1 MNAQE
6 NYEQLKRRNR
16 RRLVGALI
24 MVVIAAILLVIML
37 SRRTPQS
44 VPAPQLEVRTA
55 SSETASGT
63 AGMVS
68 QASVVAQAQSASA
81 IVLEPVTAARSSAVN
96 TTVGSGNASAA
107 SEHKQENSISRPVMR
122 EETTHPKPVLPA
134 KINNT
139 PVKTPVPSERR
150 PNDTDSA
157 GIKPS
162 SERKIVEKNNRQ
174 QVHTEAVPVVK
185 PKPVINRTPV
195 ETTEK
200 TKQVPVNTVNS
211 NRPKTEPVTVKPVN
225 KTPASTV
232 DTTPVVKNRS
242 EVASTDKKPVS
253 ATPKPINKN
262 SVPVKPASTAKPANN
277 TAGGKLTPQQI
288 LENKAAGT
296 VSKNSAS
303 GQNRGSATS
312 SNNKLPV
319 ERTVIQIGAY
329 TTEAQANLV
338 QQRLAVA
345 GVTTSIS
352 KSQTSKGTLY
362 RVRSQVYNN
371 RSQALQNLDKVHAAG
386 LDGLVIGL

>member
-37 SRRTPQS
+37 SRRTPQPVS
-44 VPAPQLEVRTA
+44 APQLDVRTA
-55 SSETASGT
+55 SSETALGT

-107 SEHKQENSISRPVMR
+107 SELKQENSISRPVMR

-139 PVKTPVPSERR
+139 PVPPERR

-162 SERKIVEKNNRQ
+162 SERKFVEKNNRQ
-174 QVHTEAVPVVK
+174 QVHSEAVPVVK

-200 TKQVPVNTVNS
+200 TKQVPVNTASS
-211 NRPKTEPVTVKPVN
+211 NRPKTEPVTVKPAN

-242 EVASTDKKPVS
+242 EVANTDKKPVS

-262 SVPVKPASTAKPANN
+262 PVPVKPAATAKPANN

-303 GQNRGSATS
+303 GQNRGNATS
-312 SNNKLPV
+312 SNNKPSV

>member
-37 SRRTPQS
+37 SRRTPQP
-44 VPAPQLEVRTA
+44 VPAPQLDVRTA

-81 IVLEPVTAARSSAVN
+81 IVLEPVTAARSSSVN
-96 TTVGSGNASAA
+96 TTVGSGNASAV

-139 PVKTPVPSERR
+139 PVPPERR

-162 SERKIVEKNNRQ
+162 SERKFVEKNNRQ
-174 QVHTEAVPVVK
+174 QVHSEAVPVVK

-200 TKQVPVNTVNS
+200 TKQVPVNTASS
-211 NRPKTEPVTVKPVN
+211 NRPKTEPVTVKPAN

-242 EVASTDKKPVS
+242 EVANTDKKPVS

-262 SVPVKPASTAKPANN
+262 PVPVKPAATAKPANN

-303 GQNRGSATS
+303 GQNRGNATS
-312 SNNKLPV
+312 SNNKPSV

>member
-81 IVLEPVTAARSSAVN
+81 IVLEPVTAARSSSVN
-96 TTVGSGNASAA
+96 TTVGSGNASAV

-139 PVKTPVPSERR
+139 PVPSERR

-162 SERKIVEKNNRQ
+162 SE
-174 QVHTEAVPVVK
+174 
-185 PKPVINRTPV
+185 
-195 ETTEK
+195 
-200 TKQVPVNTVNS
+200 
-211 NRPKTEPVTVKPVN
+211 
-225 KTPASTV
+225 
-232 DTTPVVKNRS
+232 
-242 EVASTDKKPVS
+242 
-253 ATPKPINKN
+253 
-262 SVPVKPASTAKPANN
+262 
-277 TAGGKLTPQQI
+277 
-288 LENKAAGT
+288 
-296 VSKNSAS
+296 
-303 GQNRGSATS
+303 
-312 SNNKLPV
+312 
-319 ERTVIQIGAY
+319 
-329 TTEAQANLV
+329 
-338 QQRLAVA
+338 
-345 GVTTSIS
+345 
-352 KSQTSKGTLY
+352 
-362 RVRSQVYNN
+362 
-371 RSQALQNLDKVHAAG
+371 
-386 LDGLVIGL
+386 

>member
-44 VPAPQLEVRTA
+44 VPAPQLDVRTA

-81 IVLEPVTAARSSAVN
+81 IVLEPVTAARSSSVN
-96 TTVGSGNASAA
+96 TTVGSGNASAV

-139 PVKTPVPSERR
+139 PVPPERR

-162 SERKIVEKNNRQ
+162 SERKFVEKNNRQ
-174 QVHTEAVPVVK
+174 QVHSEAVPVVK

-200 TKQVPVNTVNS
+200 TKQVPVNTASS
-211 NRPKTEPVTVKPVN
+211 NRPKTEPVTVKPAN

-242 EVASTDKKPVS
+242 EVANTDKKPVS

-262 SVPVKPASTAKPANN
+262 PVPVKPAATAKPANN

-303 GQNRGSATS
+303 GQNRGSTTS
-312 SNNKLPV
+312 SNNKPSV

>member
-81 IVLEPVTAARSSAVN
+81 IVLEPVTAARSSSVN
-96 TTVGSGNASAA
+96 TTVGSGNASAV

-139 PVKTPVPSERR
+139 PVPPERR

-162 SERKIVEKNNRQ
+162 SERKFVEKNNRQ
-174 QVHTEAVPVVK
+174 QVHSEAVPVVK

-200 TKQVPVNTVNS
+200 TKQVPVNTASS
-211 NRPKTEPVTVKPVN
+211 NRPKTEPVTVKPAN

-242 EVASTDKKPVS
+242 EVANTDKKPVS

-262 SVPVKPASTAKPANN
+262 PVPVKPAATAKPANN

-303 GQNRGSATS
+303 GQNRGNATS
-312 SNNKLPV
+312 SNNKPSL

>member
-44 VPAPQLEVRTA
+44 VPAPQLDVRTA

-96 TTVGSGNASAA
+96 TTVGSGNASAV

-134 KINNT
+134 KINN
-139 PVKTPVPSERR
+139 TPVPSERR

-174 QVHTEAVPVVK
+174 QVHTEAAPVVK
-185 PKPVINRTPV
+185 PKPVINRTSV

-200 TKQVPVNTVNS
+200 TKQVPVNTASS
-211 NRPKTEPVTVKPVN
+211 NRPKTEPVTVKPAI

-242 EVASTDKKPVS
+242 EVANTDKKPVS

-262 SVPVKPASTAKPANN
+262 PVPVKPAATAKPANN

-303 GQNRGSATS
+303 GQNRGNATS
-312 SNNKLPV
+312 SNNKPSV

>member
-96 TTVGSGNASAA
+96 TTVGSGNASAV

-134 KINNT
+134 KINN
-139 PVKTPVPSERR
+139 TPVPSERR

-174 QVHTEAVPVVK
+174 QVHTEAEPVVK

-200 TKQVPVNTVNS
+200 TKQVPVNTASS
-211 NRPKTEPVTVKPVN
+211 NRPKTEPVTVKPAN

-242 EVASTDKKPVS
+242 EVANTDKKTVS

-262 SVPVKPASTAKPANN
+262 PVPVKPAATAKPANN

-303 GQNRGSATS
+303 GQNRGNATS
-312 SNNKLPV
+312 SNNKPSV

>member
-81 IVLEPVTAARSSAVN
+81 IVLEPVTAARSSSVN
-96 TTVGSGNASAA
+96 TTVGSGNASAV

-139 PVKTPVPSERR
+139 PVPPERR

-162 SERKIVEKNNRQ
+162 SERKFVEKNNRQ
-174 QVHTEAVPVVK
+174 QVHSEAVPVVK

-200 TKQVPVNTVNS
+200 TKQVPVNPVNS
-211 NRPKTEPVTVKPVN
+211 NRPKTEPVTVKPAN

-242 EVASTDKKPVS
+242 EVANTDKKPVS

-262 SVPVKPASTAKPANN
+262 PVPVKPAATAKPANN

-303 GQNRGSATS
+303 GQNRSSATS
-312 SNNKLPV
+312 SNNKPSV

>member
-44 VPAPQLEVRTA
+44 VPAPQLDVRTA

-96 TTVGSGNASAA
+96 TTVGSGNASAV

-139 PVKTPVPSERR
+139 PVPPERR

-174 QVHTEAVPVVK
+174 QVHTEAAPVVK
-185 PKPVINRTPV
+185 PKPVINRTSV

-200 TKQVPVNTVNS
+200 TKQVPVNTVSS

-242 EVASTDKKPVS
+242 EVANTDKKPVS

-262 SVPVKPASTAKPANN
+262 SVPVKPAATAKPANN

-312 SNNKLPV
+312 SNNKPSV

>member
-1 MNAQE
+1 M
-6 NYEQLKRRNR
+6 
-16 RRLVGALI
+16 
-24 MVVIAAILLVIML
+24 
-37 SRRTPQS
+37 
-44 VPAPQLEVRTA
+44 
-55 SSETASGT
+55 
-63 AGMVS
+63 
-68 QASVVAQAQSASA
+68 
-81 IVLEPVTAARSSAVN
+81 
-96 TTVGSGNASAA
+96 
-107 SEHKQENSISRPVMR
+107 
-122 EETTHPKPVLPA
+122 
-134 KINNT
+134 
-139 PVKTPVPSERR
+139 
-150 PNDTDSA
+150 
-157 GIKPS
+157 
-162 SERKIVEKNNRQ
+162 
-174 QVHTEAVPVVK
+174 
-185 PKPVINRTPV
+185 
-195 ETTEK
+195 
-200 TKQVPVNTVNS
+200 
-211 NRPKTEPVTVKPVN
+211 
-225 KTPASTV
+225 
-232 DTTPVVKNRS
+232 
-242 EVASTDKKPVS
+242 S

-262 SVPVKPASTAKPANN
+262 PVPVKPASTAKPANN

-312 SNNKLPV
+312 SNNKPSV

>member
-68 QASVVAQAQSASA
+68 QASVAQAQSASA
-81 IVLEPVTAARSSAVN
+81 IVLEPVTAARSSAVI

-157 GIKPS
+157 GIKTS

-174 QVHTEAVPVVK
+174 QVHTEAV
-185 PKPVINRTPV
+185 INRTPV
-195 ETTEK
+195 ETIEK
-200 TKQVPVNTVNS
+200 TKQVPVNTVSS

-242 EVASTDKKPVS
+242 EVANTEKKPVS

-262 SVPVKPASTAKPANN
+262 PVPVKPASTAKPANN

-312 SNNKLPV
+312 SNNKPSV

>member
-96 TTVGSGNASAA
+96 TIVGSGNASAV

-134 KINNT
+134 KINN
-139 PVKTPVPSERR
+139 TPVPSERR

-174 QVHTEAVPVVK
+174 QVHTEAAPVVK
-185 PKPVINRTPV
+185 PKPVINRTSV

-200 TKQVPVNTVNS
+200 TKQVPVNTTSS
-211 NRPKTEPVTVKPVN
+211 NRPKTEPVTVKPAN

-242 EVASTDKKPVS
+242 EVANTDKKPVS

-262 SVPVKPASTAKPANN
+262 PVPVKPAATAKPANN

-303 GQNRGSATS
+303 GQNRGNATS
-312 SNNKLPV
+312 SNNKPSV
-319 ERTVIQIGAY
+319 ERTIIQIGAY

>member
-68 QASVVAQAQSASA
+68 QASVVQAQSASA

-139 PVKTPVPSERR
+139 PVPPERR

-200 TKQVPVNTVNS
+200 TKQVPVNTVSS

-242 EVASTDKKPVS
+242 EVANTDKKPVS

>member
-68 QASVVAQAQSASA
+68 QASVVQAQSASA

-122 EETTHPKPVLPA
+122 EETTHPKPVLTA

-139 PVKTPVPSERR
+139 PVKTPVSSERR

-157 GIKPS
+157 GIKTS

-312 SNNKLPV
+312 SNNKPSV

>member
-96 TTVGSGNASAA
+96 TTVGSGNASAV

-134 KINNT
+134 KINN
-139 PVKTPVPSERR
+139 TPVPSERR

-174 QVHTEAVPVVK
+174 QVHTEAEPVVK

-200 TKQVPVNTVNS
+200 TKQVPVNTASS
-211 NRPKTEPVTVKPVN
+211 NRPKTEPVTVKPAN

-242 EVASTDKKPVS
+242 EVANTDKKTVS

-262 SVPVKPASTAKPANN
+262 PVPVKPAATAKPANN

-312 SNNKLPV
+312 SNNKPSV

>member
-68 QASVVAQAQSASA
+68 QASVVQAQSASA

-96 TTVGSGNASAA
+96 TTVGSGNASAV

-134 KINNT
+134 KINN
-139 PVKTPVPSERR
+139 TPVPSERR

-174 QVHTEAVPVVK
+174 QVHTEAAPVVK
-185 PKPVINRTPV
+185 PKPVINRTSV

-200 TKQVPVNTVNS
+200 TKQVPVNTASS

-242 EVASTDKKPVS
+242 EVANTDKKPVS

-262 SVPVKPASTAKPANN
+262 SVPVKPAATAKPANN

-312 SNNKLPV
+312 SNNKPSV

>member
-68 QASVVAQAQSASA
+68 QESVVAQAQSASA

-96 TTVGSGNASAA
+96 TTLGSGNASAV

-134 KINNT
+134 KINN
-139 PVKTPVPSERR
+139 TPVPSERR

-174 QVHTEAVPVVK
+174 QVHTEAEPVVK

-200 TKQVPVNTVNS
+200 TKQVPVNTASS
-211 NRPKTEPVTVKPVN
+211 NRPKTEPVTVKPAN

-242 EVASTDKKPVS
+242 EVANTDKKPVS

-262 SVPVKPASTAKPANN
+262 PVPVKPAATAKPANN

-303 GQNRGSATS
+303 GQNRGNATS
-312 SNNKLPV
+312 SNNKPSV

>member
-44 VPAPQLEVRTA
+44 VPAPQLDVRTA

-81 IVLEPVTAARSSAVN
+81 IVLEPVTAARSSALN
-96 TTVGSGNASAA
+96 TTVGSGNASAV

-134 KINNT
+134 KINN
-139 PVKTPVPSERR
+139 TPVPSERR

-174 QVHTEAVPVVK
+174 QVHTEAAPVVK
-185 PKPVINRTPV
+185 PKPVINRTSV

-200 TKQVPVNTVNS
+200 TKQVPVNTVSS

-232 DTTPVVKNRS
+232 DTIPVVKNRS
-242 EVASTDKKPVS
+242 EVANTDKKPVS

-262 SVPVKPASTAKPANN
+262 SVPVKPAATAKPANN

-312 SNNKLPV
+312 SNNKPSV

>member
-68 QASVVAQAQSASA
+68 QASVAQAQSASA
-81 IVLEPVTAARSSAVN
+81 IVLEPVTAARSSAVI

-157 GIKPS
+157 GIKTS

-174 QVHTEAVPVVK
+174 QVHTEAV
-185 PKPVINRTPV
+185 INRTPV
-195 ETTEK
+195 ETIEK
-200 TKQVPVNTVNS
+200 TKQVPVNTVSS

-242 EVASTDKKPVS
+242 EVANTEKKPVS

-262 SVPVKPASTAKPANN
+262 PVPVKPAATAKPANN

-312 SNNKLPV
+312 SNNKPSV

>member
-68 QASVVAQAQSASA
+68 QASVAQAQSASA

-200 TKQVPVNTVNS
+200 TKQVLVNTVSS

-242 EVASTDKKPVS
+242 EVANTEKKPVS

-262 SVPVKPASTAKPANN
+262 PVPVKPASTAKPANN

-303 GQNRGSATS
+303 GQNRGNATS
-312 SNNKLPV
+312 SNNKPPV

-338 QQRLAVA
+338 QQRLSVA

>member
-63 AGMVS
+63 AAMVS
-68 QASVVAQAQSASA
+68 QASVAQAQSASA

-200 TKQVPVNTVNS
+200 TKQVPVNTVSS

-242 EVASTDKKPVS
+242 EVANTEKKPVS

-262 SVPVKPASTAKPANN
+262 PVPVKPASTAKPANN

-312 SNNKLPV
+312 SNNKPSV

>member
-68 QASVVAQAQSASA
+68 QASVAQAQSASA

-96 TTVGSGNASAA
+96 TTVGSGNASAV

-134 KINNT
+134 KINN
-139 PVKTPVPSERR
+139 TPVPSERR

-174 QVHTEAVPVVK
+174 QVHTEAAPVVK

-200 TKQVPVNTVNS
+200 TKQVPVNTASS
-211 NRPKTEPVTVKPVN
+211 NRPKTEPVTVKPAN

-242 EVASTDKKPVS
+242 EVANTDKKPVS

-262 SVPVKPASTAKPANN
+262 PVPVKPAATAKPANN

-303 GQNRGSATS
+303 GQNRGNATS
-312 SNNKLPV
+312 SNNKPSV

>member
-68 QASVVAQAQSASA
+68 QASVAQAQSASA

-139 PVKTPVPSERR
+139 PVKTPVPSELR

-157 GIKPS
+157 GIKTS

-174 QVHTEAVPVVK
+174 QVHTEA
-185 PKPVINRTPV
+185 VINRTPV

-200 TKQVPVNTVNS
+200 TKQVPVNTVSS

-242 EVASTDKKPVS
+242 EVANTEKKPVS

-262 SVPVKPASTAKPANN
+262 PVPVKPASTAKPANN

>member
-68 QASVVAQAQSASA
+68 QASVAQAQSASA
-81 IVLEPVTAARSSAVN
+81 IVLEPVTAARSSAVI

-157 GIKPS
+157 GIKTS

-174 QVHTEAVPVVK
+174 QVHTEAV
-185 PKPVINRTPV
+185 INRTPV
-195 ETTEK
+195 ETIEK
-200 TKQVPVNTVNS
+200 TKQVPVNTVSS

-232 DTTPVVKNRS
+232 DTTPVVKNR
-242 EVASTDKKPVS
+242 K
-253 ATPKPINKN
+253 
-262 SVPVKPASTAKPANN
+262 
-277 TAGGKLTPQQI
+277 
-288 LENKAAGT
+288 
-296 VSKNSAS
+296 
-303 GQNRGSATS
+303 
-312 SNNKLPV
+312 
-319 ERTVIQIGAY
+319 
-329 TTEAQANLV
+329 
-338 QQRLAVA
+338 
-345 GVTTSIS
+345 
-352 KSQTSKGTLY
+352 
-362 RVRSQVYNN
+362 RSC
-371 RSQALQNLDKVHAAG
+371 
-386 LDGLVIGL
+386 

>member
-24 MVVIAAILLVIML
+24 MVVIAAIFLVIML

-63 AGMVS
+63 AGIVS
-68 QASVVAQAQSASA
+68 QESVVAQAQSASA

-96 TTVGSGNASAA
+96 TTVGSGNASAV

-134 KINNT
+134 KINN
-139 PVKTPVPSERR
+139 TPVPSERR

-174 QVHTEAVPVVK
+174 QVHTEAEPVVK

-200 TKQVPVNTVNS
+200 TKQVPVNTASS
-211 NRPKTEPVTVKPVN
+211 NRPKTEPVTVKPAN

-242 EVASTDKKPVS
+242 EVANTDKKPVS

-262 SVPVKPASTAKPANN
+262 PVPVKPAATAKPANN

-303 GQNRGSATS
+303 GQNRGNATS
-312 SNNKLPV
+312 SNNKPSV

>member
-81 IVLEPVTAARSSAVN
+81 IVLEPVTAARSSAV
-96 TTVGSGNASAA
+96 

-139 PVKTPVPSERR
+139 PVPPERR

-162 SERKIVEKNNRQ
+162 SERKFVEKNNRQ
-174 QVHTEAVPVVK
+174 QVHSEAVPVVK

-200 TKQVPVNTVNS
+200 TKQVPVNTASS
-211 NRPKTEPVTVKPVN
+211 NRPKTEPVTVKPAN

-242 EVASTDKKPVS
+242 EVANTDKKPVS

-262 SVPVKPASTAKPANN
+262 PVPVKPAATAKPANN

-303 GQNRGSATS
+303 GQNRGNATS
-312 SNNKLPV
+312 SNNKPSV
-319 ERTVIQIGAY
+319 ERTIIQIGAY

>member
-81 IVLEPVTAARSSAVN
+81 IVLEPVTAARSSSVN
-96 TTVGSGNASAA
+96 TTVGSGNASAV

-139 PVKTPVPSERR
+139 PVPPERW

-162 SERKIVEKNNRQ
+162 SERKFVEKNNRQ
-174 QVHTEAVPVVK
+174 QVHSEAVPVVK

-200 TKQVPVNTVNS
+200 TKQVPVNTASS
-211 NRPKTEPVTVKPVN
+211 NRPKTEPVTVKPAN

-242 EVASTDKKPVS
+242 EVANTDKKPVS

-262 SVPVKPASTAKPANN
+262 PVPVKPAATAKPANN

-303 GQNRGSATS
+303 GQNRGNATS
-312 SNNKLPV
+312 SNNKPSV

>member
-68 QASVVAQAQSASA
+68 QASVAQAQSASA

-242 EVASTDKKPVS
+242 EVANTDKKSVS

-312 SNNKLPV
+312 SNNKPSV

-338 QQRLAVA
+338 QQRLSVA

>member
-68 QASVVAQAQSASA
+68 QASVAQAQSASA

-96 TTVGSGNASAA
+96 TIVGSGNASAV

-134 KINNT
+134 KINN
-139 PVKTPVPSERR
+139 TPVPSERR

-200 TKQVPVNTVNS
+200 TKQVLVNTVSS

-242 EVASTDKKPVS
+242 EVANTEKKPVS

-262 SVPVKPASTAKPANN
+262 PVPVKPASTAKPANN

-303 GQNRGSATS
+303 GQNRGNATS
-312 SNNKLPV
+312 SNNKPPV

-338 QQRLAVA
+338 QQRLSVA